1 MNGGAVHHDARRPV
15 REAHHFS
22 AASLSLDGSVV
33 LNRMD
38 TQRKTEA
45 ADASV
50 GGKQQNGFKMNAH
63 GGLKNGAKLYYVNGV
78 KQNGFKGNHRN
89 IIPNRRNI
97 TSEWQEQTKNSSHSN
112 RSHSNRSHSNRSG
125 STHNSNIS
133 ERSSAHRRIPQSSPH
148 STNGHSIQTKA
159 PMNIRELSPL
169 HKKSTVQPSGQKYEI
184 VREQVKADH
193 SALQANTEPPNTTVP
208 TKSSNTQQNGPTPA
222 VSQHEIVRDQVKAD
236 DLNPK
241 PSRTPPNKFITQV
254 ESATDSHGAESI
266 GPSTT
271 NRKKETT
278 SQPHSERTRRTGN
291 RSMTKKTKSFSP
303 PVRMSNLFVINQMHA
318 SNPEKDAADSNDESL
333 DDFKGHHSGSSDG
346 ISLNRTS
353 STIESQ
359 KSSLGESQHSL
370 VLLGTTPS
378 IPEGEVIKP
387 EHTLESSR
395 ASLFSDSSKATG
407 PSPKRTLDSR
417 IVAGRRNML
426 VSTRETHSFYEPTTT
441 LKEKKLSLYM
451 KPDFQATVVG
461 GGKLPK
467 PYKFKSK
474 HKKEKEKRK
483 QERREATRRAIRARR
498 YAMPE
503 DYQPLSLSFPILTE
517 SQNVFIHCPNL
528 LLSTARTE
536 VTVTT
541 QDKKN
546 LVATLSYTELKP
558 SDKGHKLAS
567 GRRVLRDADGN
578 QCALI
583 LHSRTLQGKNSF
595 RICGPVPMSS
605 HHKSIDGYFVWA
617 EVKNIG
623 QVHPQFCMTIK
634 KDAHPQGQS
643 TRFKTKTIGST
654 LLRCFGSKAHGFSIY
669 CKVEG
674 EKKTGGG
681 KANSIITAASR
692 LQSGPEDDIPK
703 ESTLLEAYFSS
714 FFNVT
719 VGMEE
724 SNSIQ

>member
-1 MNGGAVHHDARRPV
+1 MNGGAVHYDARRPV
-15 REAHHFS
+15 QEAQHFS
-22 AASLSLDGSVV
+22 AASVSLDGSVV

-38 TQRKTEA
+38 TQRKTET

-50 GGKQQNGFKMNAH
+50 GGKQQNGFKTNAQS
-63 GGLKNGAKLYYVNGV
+63 GLLKNGHKLYYINGV
-78 KQNGFKGNHRN
+78 KQNGVKGNHRN
-89 IIPNRRNI
+89 ISNRRNI
-97 TSEWQEQTKNSSHSN
+97 TSEWQEQAKNSSHSN
-112 RSHSNRSHSNRSG
+112 RSHSNRIG
-125 STHNSNIS
+125 STHSSNIS
-133 ERSSAHRRIPQSSPH
+133 ERSSAHRRIPQTSPH
-148 STNGHSIQTKA
+148 STNGRSIQTKA

-169 HKKSTVQPSGQKYEI
+169 HKKSTVPPSGQKYEI
-184 VREQVKADH
+184 VSEQVKADH
-193 SALQANTEPPNTTVP
+193 STPTKAIPTKTEPPTTTVP
-208 TKSSNTQQNGPTPA
+208 TKSSNSQQNGPTPA
-222 VSQHEIVRDQVKAD
+222 VLQHEIVRDQVKAD

-241 PSRTPPNKFITQV
+241 PSRTPPNKSIAQG
-254 ESATDSHGAESI
+254 ESATDLHGAESI

-271 NRKKETT
+271 NRKTKTT
-278 SQPHSERTRRTGN
+278 SQPNNEHTLRTGN
-291 RSMTKKTKSFSP
+291 RSMNKKTKSFSP

-395 ASLFSDSSKATG
+395 ESLFSDSSKVTG

-426 VSTRETHSFYEPTTT
+426 VSTRETNSFYEPTTT
-441 LKEKKLSLYM
+441 LKEKRLSRYM

-474 HKKEKEKRK
+474 HKKAKEKRK
-483 QERREATRRAIRARR
+483 QERREAIRRAIRARR

-503 DYQPLSLSFPILTE
+503 DYQPLSLSFPVLTE

-528 LLSTARTE
+528 LISNARTE

-541 QDKKN
+541 QDKQN

-617 EVKNIG
+617 EVKNVG
-623 QVHPQFCMTIK
+623 QVHPQFCMTVK

-674 EKKTGGG
+674 EKKTGGCG
-681 KANSIITAASR
+681 NIS
-692 LQSGPEDDIPK
+692 
-703 ESTLLEAYFSS
+703 YYSS
-714 FFNVT
+714 CRGLT
-719 VGMEE
+719 VGANIDFGLMLCFALVVDEMVA
-724 SNSIQ
+724 NRLL